1 MPSETEIQNLL
12 KLKRYEQPPQEYY
25 EQFLRDFQHRQ
36 RAELIRKPLLDIA
49 LHRIQAFFS
58 EPLFSQLAYAG
69 ATAAVLLVAGVASAK
84 IMSTGS
90 AESSAPMAL
99 ASVAPVRHSVPA
111 QSYMGLVESQIR
123 LADWTTLPSQPVSA
137 RVRGTNPHYVID
149 SRPVSYEP
157 PSSF

>member
-12 KLKRYEQPPQEYY
+12 KLKRYEQPTQQYY

-36 RAELIRKPLLDIA
+36 RAELIRKPLLEIA
-49 LHRIQAFFS
+49 FHRIQAFFS

-84 IMSTGS
+84 IMGTGNGGS
-90 AESSAPMAL
+90 NTSVAL
-99 ASVAPVRHSVPA
+99 ANVAPARHSVPL
-111 QSYMGLVESQIR
+111 QSSMGLVGSQIR
-123 LADWTTLPSQPVSA
+123 LADWTTLPNQPVSGRA
-137 RVRGTNPHYVID
+137 PSLNPHYVID